1 MSDLEDQKEPVLRF
15 PPLDDAPIR
24 PRHGSRYLFI
34 DTVQRISCS
43 LRTCQGMHVT
53 ALTTS
58 LPHMLSVLAQCVSF
72 RMLTFIL

>member
-1 MSDLEDQKEPVLRF
+1 MMRPSDQDME
-15 PPLDDAPIR
+15 AGI
-24 PRHGSRYLFI
+24 LFI